1 MTELYL
7 IRHGETQWSKTG
19 RHTSI
24 TDLPLTDDGRRQASA
39 LNGHLDPASFGM
51 ILASPR
57 QRSLETARL
66 AGFTGGAE
74 PVIDDDLAEWNYGEY
89 EGLTSEQIHDYNPDW
104 VLWRDGCP
112 GGDSPQEVAERLTR
126 VVDKVRSS
134 GVQRAIAFAHGHS
147 LRVLT
152 LRWLDVNLIRGE
164 HFPLHTATISIL
176 GWEKGQPALQR
187 WNAPVG

>member
-1 MTELYL
+1 MTDLYL
-7 IRHGETQWSKTG
+7 IRHGETEWSRTG
-19 RHTSI
+19 RHTST
-24 TDLPLTDDGRRQASA
+24 TDLPLTEEGVRQAAA
-39 LNGHLDPASFGM
+39 LNGHLDPDSFAM

-57 QRSLETARL
+57 QRSLDTARL
-66 AGFTGGAE
+66 AGFSGDTE
-74 PVIDDDLAEWNYGEY
+74 PVIEPDLAEWSYGDY
-89 EGLTSEQIHDYNPDW
+89 EGLTSEQIHEFNPDW

-112 GGDSPQEVAERLTR
+112 GGESPEAVAGRLER
-126 VVDKVRSS
+126 VVDKVRAS
-134 GVQRAIAFAHGHS
+134 GAERAIAFAHGHS

-152 LRWLDVNLIRGE
+152 LCWLGVNLIRGE